1 MSFRPSSPV
10 LRALSLCCLNSYFK
24 FCCLFFTFGKVRSFS
39 SQLSL
44 NSSKISFQIAVRTLL
59 EAPFSLSK
67 RGAQAQSSFVSS
79 TDQSAALVS
88 VSVSVHVFPVL
99 VLWTIPDPYMG
110 CLEHSLRQV
119 VLVEVVE
126 LRRNDLLE
134 TLAGSVADSHL
145 LLNKTKIYGLGRL

>member
-24 FCCLFFTFGKVRSFS
+24 FCCLIFTFGKVRSFS

-67 RGAQAQSSFVSS
+67 REAQAQSSFVSS

-88 VSVSVHVFPVL
+88 VSVSVHLSIRKRVKKKSASTLLKKTREPVWQGL
-99 VLWTIPDPYMG
+99 
-110 CLEHSLRQV
+110 SRQYF
-119 VLVEVVE
+119 LQKQ
-126 LRRNDLLE
+126 
-134 TLAGSVADSHL
+134 S
-145 LLNKTKIYGLGRL
+145 II